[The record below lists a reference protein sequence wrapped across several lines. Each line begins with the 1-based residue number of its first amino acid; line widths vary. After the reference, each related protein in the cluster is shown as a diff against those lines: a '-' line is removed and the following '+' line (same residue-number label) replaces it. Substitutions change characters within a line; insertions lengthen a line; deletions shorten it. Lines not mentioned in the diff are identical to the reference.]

1 MEPTMNK
8 TIAVFVNDADQAQ
21 AWLAPMLKQHA
32 GARWVLVA
40 CAPRLTRRIGK
51 FAAHANRQ
59 QWRREWCDRLF
70 ARLAPLFE
78 CAPQTLVADAALQD
92 VVQRLKRQHGEGL
105 QLLDARRPRLGAEQ
119 EPLVPTL
126 VPANRWAVP
135 VAVSSG
141 LSVMLALAD

>member
-1 MEPTMNK
+1 MNK

-32 GARWVLVA
+32 GVQWVLVA

-70 ARLAPLFE
+70 ARLMPLVDS
-78 CAPQTLVADAALQD
+78 APQTLRADAALQD
-92 VVQRLKRQHGEGL
+92 VGQRLKRQHGDGL

-126 VPANRWAVP
+126 IPANRWAVP